1 MKISVGSPLS
11 FFVRT
16 FLPSFSKSTVTEQ
29 IDLLREELG
38 KKTLPPYQSA
48 LDIQIG
54 FRGNNPFKSKWAA
67 NANGKIMTGKIHLKN
82 RSFQYVPKNS
92 IEVVGLVL
100 EQLDGKLKYLNE
112 LVNKSFSDDIVNSQ
126 LTYLQSHL
134 LRLVEMTEFFLIYSR
149 KFLIM
154 MLHHEYA
161 EVDPAA
167 AKQAPLVK
175 GDVVWVEKRL
185 SAFIQMLEIYS
196 QDKEDFIRALKNVP
210 DITIPEETDGESLA
224 SKVHG
229 KNLDP
234 LNLGFIPYVF
244 NPIYH
249 IRNMVLLWRH
259 SRIEAA
265 KQEREYLELRIQ
277 QYRMKL
283 GGVDN
288 AKMESVVANAEERL
302 KRLNKKIADM
312 EESYAA
318 DYGA

>member
-1 MKISVGSPLS
+1 MKLSVGSPLA

-16 FLPSFSKSTVTEQ
+16 FLPSFSKSTITEQ
-29 IDLLREELG
+29 IDLLREELA

-48 LDIQIG
+48 LDVQIG
-54 FRGNNPFKSKWAA
+54 FRGNNPFKSKWAQST
-67 NANGKIMTGKIHLKN
+67 NGRIMSGNVVLKN
-82 RSFQYVPKNS
+82 RGYKYVPKNS
-92 IEVVGLVL
+92 VELIGQVL

-112 LVNKSFSDDIVNSQ
+112 LIDKSFSDDIVNSQ

-134 LRLVEMTEFFLIYSR
+134 LRLVEMSEFFLIYCR
-149 KFLIM
+149 KYLIM
-154 MLHHEYA
+154 VLHHEFA
-161 EVDPAA
+161 EHDPSA
-167 AKQAPLVK
+167 AKQTPLVK
-175 GDVVWVEKRL
+175 GDVVWVEKRIT
-185 SAFIQMLEIYS
+185 AFIQMLEIYS
-196 QDKEDFIRALKNVP
+196 QDKEDFIRALKRVP
-210 DITIPEETDGESLA
+210 DITITEDIEGEKLA
-224 SKVHG
+224 QKVHG

-249 IRNMVLLWRH
+249 IRNMVLHWRH

-318 DYGA
+318 DYDA